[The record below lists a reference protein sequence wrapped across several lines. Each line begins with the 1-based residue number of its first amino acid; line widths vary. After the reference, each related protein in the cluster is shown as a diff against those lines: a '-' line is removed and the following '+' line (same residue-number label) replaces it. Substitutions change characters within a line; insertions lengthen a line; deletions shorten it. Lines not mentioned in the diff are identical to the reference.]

1 MQTLQMLAK
10 IVSGGFCG
18 ACSIIIGNEIGRGD
32 LNWVNRY
39 CKKFHLTALIVGIT
53 SGIVVYSMINPMLD
67 IYSIKGTEVG
77 KWLHLLYKET
87 EDKSRRTCK
96 KICEESV

>member
-32 LNWVNRY
+32 LNRVNRY

-67 IYSIKGTEVG
+67 N
-77 KWLHLLYKET
+77 LF
-87 EDKSRRTCK
+87 DKRHRGWKMAASALQINRR
-96 KICEESV
+96 

>member
-1 MQTLQMLAK
+1 MKREVVFMQTLQMLAK

-32 LNWVNRY
+32 LNR
-39 CKKFHLTALIVGIT
+39 
-53 SGIVVYSMINPMLD
+53 
-67 IYSIKGTEVG
+67 
-77 KWLHLLYKET
+77 LYKET

>member
-32 LNWVNRY
+32 LNRVNRY
-39 CKKFHLTALIVGIT
+39 
-53 SGIVVYSMINPMLD
+53 
-67 IYSIKGTEVG
+67 
-77 KWLHLLYKET
+77 
-87 EDKSRRTCK
+87 CK

>member
-1 MQTLQMLAK
+1 MDFIYKMKREVVFMQTLQMLAK

-32 LNWVNRY
+32 LNRVNRY

-53 SGIVVYSMINPMLD
+53 SGIN
-67 IYSIKGTEVG
+67 
-77 KWLHLLYKET
+77 
-87 EDKSRRTCK
+87 DKSNA
-96 KICEESV
+96 

>member
-32 LNWVNRY
+32 LNRVNRY
-39 CKKFHLTALIVGIT
+39 CKKFH
-53 SGIVVYSMINPMLD
+53 PD
-67 IYSIKGTEVG
+67 GT
-77 KWLHLLYKET
+77 YCRNYIRDSCIFN
-87 EDKSRRTCK
+87 DKSNA
-96 KICEESV
+96 

>member
-1 MQTLQMLAK
+1 MLAK

-32 LNWVNRY
+32 LNRVNRY
-39 CKKFHLTALIVGIT
+39 
-53 SGIVVYSMINPMLD
+53 
-67 IYSIKGTEVG
+67 
-77 KWLHLLYKET
+77 
-87 EDKSRRTCK
+87 CK

>member
-1 MQTLQMLAK
+1 MFYHNRKRNRTW
-10 IVSGGFCG
+10 
-18 ACSIIIGNEIGRGD
+18 R
-32 LNWVNRY
+32 LNRVNRY

-53 SGIVVYSMINPMLD
+53 SGIVVYSMINPMHD

-77 KWLHLLYKET
+77 KLLHLLYKET

>member
-10 IVSGGFCG
+10 ILSGGFCG

-32 LNWVNRY
+32 LNRY

-53 SGIVVYSMINPMLD
+53 SGIVVYSMINPMHD

-77 KWLHLLYKET
+77 KLLHLLYK
-87 EDKSRRTCK
+87 
-96 KICEESV
+96 